1 MGVNRK
7 CAALLCLSVFVLQCL
22 FSSNIYDFG
31 LMENDIKLQHLLL
44 QDNVLTNLYTKTD
57 LKDPSLDKIVHS
69 CSLSQRQGNI
79 LHPLDAF
86 CLIKKYSKNFSK
98 IVESQPMLENQTTKG
113 FEPLSESTYNKAICA
128 LGLMLKHF
136 KGQGLVWFVLNFG

>member
-7 CAALLCLSVFVLQCL
+7 CAALLCLSVFELQCL
-22 FSSNIYDFG
+22 FSSHIYDFG

-44 QDNVLTNLYTKTD
+44 QDNVLTNHLHTKSD
-57 LKDPSLDKIVHS
+57 LKDTNLDKIVHS
-69 CSLSQRQGNI
+69 CALSQRQRNI

-98 IVESQPMLENQTTKG
+98 IFKSQPMLENQTTKV

-128 LGLMLKHF
+128 LGLMLKHL
-136 KGQGLVWFVLNFG
+136 KSQG